1 MKMQHDTDLSLK
13 LYTKPAMMLPTILS
27 NLLFRFELN
36 HSKEAQLI

>member
-13 LYTKPAMMLPTILS
+13 LYTNTAMMLATILA
-27 NLLFRFELN
+27 NLVFRFELN